1 MSLDCGNA
9 HRNAPLSLHVTVR
22 IAIFRL
28 FVVVVISFLPPAFD
42 DFYLS
47 FLALFSLRPDV
58 GIVIAARRIVPV

>member
-1 MSLDCGNA
+1 MSLESGNA

-28 FVVVVISFLPPAFD
+28 FVVVISFLPPAFD

-47 FLALFSLRPDV
+47 FWLVFSCD
-58 GIVIAARRIVPV
+58 